1 MSKELKKRDNK
12 DILWEDKKRTIFG
25 LPLSFTKY
33 TLTEDV
39 LYVRSG
45 ILTKREEEIRLYRI
59 VDITLTATLGERIFN
74 TGSILVES
82 SDRSMPQL
90 ILESIKNSASV
101 KDQLSNLVEQS
112 RRNVG
117 VVNLNSI

>member
-90 ILESIKNSASV
+90 ILESIKSSASV

-112 RRNVG
+112 RRNAG

>member
-112 RRNVG
+112 RRNAG